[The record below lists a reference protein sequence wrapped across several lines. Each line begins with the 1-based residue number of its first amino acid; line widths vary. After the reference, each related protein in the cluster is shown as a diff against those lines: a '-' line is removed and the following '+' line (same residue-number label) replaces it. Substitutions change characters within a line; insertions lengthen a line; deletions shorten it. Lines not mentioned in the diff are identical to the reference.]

1 MNNSPKIGKQFQNF
15 TFLLTIFQ
23 RQLMEA
29 YIKQKRA
36 QPGMVQASDLQIM
49 RPMSGVQ
56 SGNGRASSSNNGRDT
71 HAYDGPMQ
79 FMMSPNNPDQI
90 LPTTTT
96 KITATFVEEQLTP
109 GSQDSEDEES
119 TPVNESMMPPHT
131 MNKSSDSIGGNR
143 PSTAAP
149 IVPVNNNNGSNKSP
163 NSNSNSNPESEGD
176 VSGQI
181 EQWVLQPAQ
190 QGLLY
195 KCRITRDRKGM
206 DRGFF
211 PIYYLHLERDYGKK
225 VFVLAGEYY

>member
-1 MNNSPKIGKQFQNF
+1 
-15 TFLLTIFQ
+15 
-23 RQLMEA
+23 MEA

-36 QPGMVQASDLQIM
+36 QPGMVQASDLQIT
-49 RPMSGVQ
+49 RPMSGMRGTA
-56 SGNGRASSSNNGRDT
+56 SGSSNGRET

-79 FMMSPNNPDQI
+79 FTMSPNNPDQI
-90 LPTTTT
+90 MPTTTT
-96 KITATFVEEQLTP
+96 RITATFVEEQLTP

-119 TPVNESMMPPHT
+119 TPVNEMAAMPPSSV
-131 MNKSSDSIGGNR
+131 NKSSDSIR
-143 PSTAAP
+143 TAAP
-149 IVPVNNNNGSNKSP
+149 IVPANNNNSNKSP
-163 NSNSNSNPESEGD
+163 NSTSNPESEGD

-225 VFVLAGEYY
+225 VFVLAGKLTLLV